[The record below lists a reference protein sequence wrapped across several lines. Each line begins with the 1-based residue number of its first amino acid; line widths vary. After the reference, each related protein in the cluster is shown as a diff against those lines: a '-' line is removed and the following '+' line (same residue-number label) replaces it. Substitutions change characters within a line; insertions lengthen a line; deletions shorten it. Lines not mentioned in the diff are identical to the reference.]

1 MSLILGT
8 FLGVLAVV
16 LGAYWAFV
24 VRPEAGAHRA
34 LQKRLRPQEEAARK
48 SKLTLAKSDQRQIGA
63 SLFNGLQSLIDQS
76 GRKST
81 VPRLLFTS
89 FMSGFVAGMVCW
101 TAFGVPMA
109 ALAAGLLAM
118 TAPYALLK
126 RAVAKR
132 MWKFEEQF
140 PDAID
145 LIARALRAGHA
156 FPPGL
161 AMVAEELGDPV
172 GPEFKLLYDRQNFG
186 MAMPDAMRAFAA
198 RVPLIDARFFVTA
211 VLTQREAGG
220 NLSGVLDNLSA
231 VIRERFKVKRQVGVI
246 SAHGRM
252 TAAILAGMP
261 PVIGGA
267 LFLIAPQNAMLLFRD
282 PLGVKMLIGAG
293 VLQALGMFWISKVIK
308 VEY

>member
-1 MSLILGT
+1 MMLVLST
-8 FLGVLAVV
+8 FVGVLAVV
-16 LGAYWAFV
+16 LGAYWLFV
-24 VRPEAGAHRA
+24 VRLETGAHRA
-34 LQKRLRPQEEAARK
+34 MQKRLRPQEQATRK
-48 SKLTLAKSDQRQIGA
+48 SKLTLSKSEQRELGV
-63 SLFNGLQSLIDQS
+63 SLFAGLQSLIDQS
-76 GRKST
+76 GRKTS
-81 VPRLLFTS
+81 VPRVLFTC
-89 FMSGFVAGMVCW
+89 FMSGFVTAMVMW
-101 TAFGVPMA
+101 IVIGGAKGALVVGVVA
-109 ALAAGLLAM
+109 AA
-118 TAPYALLK
+118 APYLLLK
-126 RAVAKR
+126 RAAAKR

-186 MAMPDAMRAFAA
+186 MPLPEAMRSFAA
-198 RVPLIDARFFVTA
+198 RVPVIDAKFFVTA

-252 TAAILAGMP
+252 TAIILSGLP
-261 PVIGGA
+261 PVIGAA
-267 LFLIAPQNAMLLFRD
+267 LFVITPQNALLLIRE
-282 PLGVKMLIGAG
+282 PLGIQMLIGAG
-293 VLQALGMFWISKVIK
+293 VLQLLGMLWIRKIIK
-308 VEY
+308 IDY

>member
-1 MSLILGT
+1 
-8 FLGVLAVV
+8 
-16 LGAYWAFV
+16 V

-48 SKLTLAKSDQRQIGA
+48 SKLTLAKSDQRQIGV

-81 VPRLLFTS
+81 VPRLLFTC
-89 FMSGFVAGMVCW
+89 FMSGFVTGMVSW
-101 TAFGVPMA
+101 TAFGVPMV

-118 TAPYALLK
+118 MAPYALLK

-252 TAAILAGMP
+252 TAIILAAMP
-261 PVIGGA
+261 PAIGGA
-267 LFLIAPQNAMLLFRD
+267 LFLIAPQNALLLFRD

-293 VLQALGMFWISKVIK
+293 ALQALGMFWISKVIK

>member
-1 MSLILGT
+1 MSLVLGT
-8 FLGVLAVV
+8 FVGVLALV
-16 LGAYWAFV
+16 LGAYWVFV
-24 VRPEAGAHRA
+24 VREEAGAHRA

-48 SKLTLAKSDQRQIGA
+48 SKLTLAKSDQRQFGVA
-63 SLFNGLQSLIDQS
+63 LFNGLQSLIDQS
-76 GRKST
+76 GRKKT

-89 FMSGFVAGMVCW
+89 FMSGFVTGMVSW
-101 TAFGVPMA
+101 TAFRVPVV

-118 TAPYALLK
+118 MAPYALLK

-267 LFLIAPQNAMLLFRD
+267 LFLIAPQNALLLFRD